1 MDRRELRPTKEKP
14 ISYTVEVNTVEE
26 IKFFTTC
33 PQVVMDGHVCNTQNK
48 SNAASLG
55 ELEWKNQHVEVFV
68 EIAPYELMIFGI
80 R

>member
-1 MDRRELRPTKEKP
+1 MRRELRSTKEKP

-33 PQVVMDGHVCNTQNK
+33 PQVVMYGHVCNTQNK